1 MIRCKFQEENSTSL
15 PGLRHDFLE
24 DGLPG
29 FPDSIHWLYYLFQA
43 SHLTYAKVQNLSNNF

>member
-1 MIRCKFQEENSTSL
+1 MTRCMFQEENSTSL
-15 PGLRHDFLE
+15 PGLSHDFLE

-29 FPDSIHWLYYLFQA
+29 FPDSIHCLYYLFQA